1 MTLLGRLLFG
11 ESTDFKS
18 LTQKSSCLFSMYSLP
33 AIQIGTPL
41 ASHTSKPTSVGTH
54 GWLNGPIHVTVSR
67 SSNHAIWASIT
78 LPYSLAVHTNK
89 PQLGA
94 TPVTG
99 ASVIQ
104 APALVKRPG
113 RAALA
118 GEGSVSSEE
127 TRGPDSD

>member
-1 MTLLGRLLFG
+1 
-11 ESTDFKS
+11 
-18 LTQKSSCLFSMYSLP
+18 MYSLP
-33 AIQIGTPL
+33 AILIGTPL
-41 ASHTSKPTSVGTH
+41 ASHTSKRTSVGTH
-54 GWLNGPIHVTVSR
+54 GWLNGPIHVTVPR

-78 LPYSLAVHTNK
+78 LLAVHTNK

-104 APALVKRPG
+104 APALVKCPG

-127 TRGPDSD
+127 TRDPDSY